1 MRKYVFIIYFI
12 FCSIFLILVEIPN
25 YVELN
30 DLIIV
35 DSIGIDCSN
44 SNTIY
49 IKEIVPIKS
58 DNKINYKYKIYSY
71 SDSNFNNLISGI
83 NDKISKKIY
92 YERVKLIITNC
103 NNDINIKSKKVI
115 KTNKDIKKE
124 LSN

>member
-1 MRKYVFIIYFI
+1 MRKYIFIIYFI

-44 SNTIY
+44 SNSIY
-49 IKEIVPIKS
+49 IKEIIPIKS

-83 NDKISKKIY
+83 NEKISKKIY
-92 YERVKLIITNC
+92 YDRVKIIYTNC
-103 NNDINIKSKKVI
+103 SNDIGIKSKKI
-115 KTNKDIKKE
+115 INTNKDIKKE

>member
-1 MRKYVFIIYFI
+1 MRKYIFIIYFI

-49 IKEIVPIKS
+49 IKETIPIKS

-83 NDKISKKIY
+83 NEKISKKIY
-92 YERVKLIITNC
+92 YDRVKKIYTNC
-103 NNDINIKSKKVI
+103 SNDIGIKSKKI
-115 KTNKDIKKE
+115 INTNKDIKKE

>member
-1 MRKYVFIIYFI
+1 MRKYIFIIYFI

-49 IKEIVPIKS
+49 IKEIIPIKS
-58 DNKINYKYKIYSY
+58 DNKINYKYKFYSY

-83 NDKISKKIY
+83 DNKTSKKLY
-92 YERVKLIITNC
+92 YDQVKLIITNC
-103 NNDINIKSKKVI
+103 SNDIGIKSKKI
-115 KTNKDIKKE
+115 INTNKDIKKE
-124 LSN
+124 LND

>member
-1 MRKYVFIIYFI
+1 MRKYIFIIYFI

-49 IKEIVPIKS
+49 IKETIPIKS

-71 SDSNFNNLISGI
+71 SDSNFNNLINGI

-92 YERVKLIITNC
+92 YDRVKKIYTNC
-103 NNDINIKSKKVI
+103 SNDIGIKSKKI
-115 KTNKDIKKE
+115 INTDIDIKKE
-124 LSN
+124 LNN